1 MNATELFLADGRS
14 AGIFFCAECR
24 NVKRTE
30 TEAAECCAPD
40 KCSYCGTEIPRK
52 NYRTAC
58 PDCIEAKER
67 EKEAARFAA
76 AEKVEQWDNEWIF
89 SEGHGNGGGF
99 FSELDG
105 LREWIEEEADEGT
118 EMPGYVWTCEKIP
131 FASVSIQ
138 EITERIADSVD
149 AYEDF
154 DVDDLYGLNEL
165 EAALEA
171 FNRANESVMSYRCN
185 YKRALLVNKSNADVD
200 ALAASECGRF

>member
-1 MNATELFLADGRS
+1 MNATELFLADGRN

-24 NVKRTE
+24 NMKRTE
-30 TEAAECCAPD
+30 TEAAECCAPY
-40 KCSYCGTEIPRK
+40 KCTYCGTEIPRK

-76 AEKVEQWDNEWIF
+76 AEKVEAWDGWLYSDGYGN
-89 SEGHGNGGGF
+89 SEGF
-99 FSELDG
+99 FRELCE
-105 LREWIEEEADEGT
+105 LREWIESESDEGT
-118 EMPGYVWTCEKIP
+118 EMPEHVWTCDEIR

-138 EITERIADSVD
+138 EVTERIADSGE

-154 DVDDLYGLNEL
+154 DVDDLHGLDEL

-171 FNRANESVMSYRCN
+171 FNRANESVVSYRPN
-185 YKRALLVNKSNADVD
+185 YKRALLVNKSNAEPSRSDQPP
-200 ALAASECGRF
+200 SKP